1 MSYIQYRANKDA
13 EWQELKHPI
22 NLVLK
27 ADTPTS
33 NRDNV
38 NYWWQYMAS
47 TWDEKWSDDG
57 SEYIG
62 ADLVEELEY
71 PVGTHNVKNFDGMTS
86 VIVEDTAG
94 WFYMSS
100 NISVRKMIGILD
112 MSGATSCHYISPYIY
127 GLEDA
132 GTIILPNPKNI
143 TNKTTVYIGGG
154 TNNLKEI
161 RLVGVLDFEAIN
173 CKTQAFLSKESVINI
188 ISCLADTPSSG
199 MATLTLK
206 TAVRNQF
213 TNEEWEAL
221 VKSKPKW
228 NISLVKGG

>member
-22 NLVLK
+22 SLVFK

-33 NRDNV
+33 DRDNV
-38 NYWWQYMAS
+38 DYWWQYMSS

-57 SEYIG
+57 SEYYG
-62 ADLVEELEY
+62 PDLVEELEY
-71 PVGTHNVKNFDGMTS
+71 PIGTHNVKDFSGMTN

-94 WFYMSS
+94 YFYMNSY
-100 NISVRKMIGILD
+100 ISVRKMIGTLD
-112 MSGATSCHYISPYIY
+112 MSGATRCYYISPTIY

-132 GTIILPNPKNI
+132 GTIILPNPKNL
-143 TNKTTVYIGGG
+143 TDKTTVFLGNFNIA
-154 TNNLKEI
+154 TKLKEI
-161 RLVGVLDFEAIN
+161 RLVGVLDYEAVN
-173 CKTQAFLSKESVINI
+173 CKNSEVLSKKSVISI
-188 ISCLADTPSSG
+188 INSLADTPSSG
-199 MATLTLK
+199 MATLALN

-228 NISLVKGG
+228 NISLS

>member
-22 NLVLK
+22 SLVLK

-38 NYWWQYMAS
+38 DYWWQYMAS
-47 TWDEKWSDDG
+47 FWDERWSDDG
-57 SEYIG
+57 TEYYG
-62 ADLVEELEY
+62 PDLVEELEY
-71 PVGTHNVKNFDGMTS
+71 PVGTHNVKNFDRMTS
-86 VIVEDTAG
+86 VIVFDTAG
-94 WFYMSS
+94 WFYLD
-100 NISVRKMIGILD
+100 NYISVRKMVGTLD
-112 MSGATSCHYISPYIY
+112 MSGATSIDYISPIIY

-132 GTIILPNPKNI
+132 GTIILPNPKNL
-143 TNKTTVYIGGG
+143 TNKTTVFLGDFNG
-154 TNNLKEI
+154 TTNLKEI
-161 RLVGVLDFEAIN
+161 RLVGVLDFEAVN
-173 CKTQAFLSKESVINI
+173 CKNSEVLSKKSVISI
-188 ISCLADTPSSG
+188 INSLADTPSSG
-199 MATLTLK
+199 MATLALK

-228 NISLVKGG
+228 NISLS